1 MYFDICKDLN
11 QPAKLIIEVSGNR
24 GASEQID
31 VENYI
36 KNFKWDQVRFQ
47 MDKSLKV
54 LGAKIQATQKTCDDR
69 LKKIMDEQAEVKT
82 KLSHLITKDSPSFLQ
97 KDLADVVYEK
107 KITKQMFVNTYGSD
121 IMTTILVV
129 VNKKKL
135 ESFRSSYMNV
145 LLDYY
150 QNDFEGW

>member
-1 MYFDICKDLN
+1 
-11 QPAKLIIEVSGNR
+11 
-24 GASEQID
+24 
-31 VENYI
+31 
-36 KNFKWDQVRFQ
+36 
-47 MDKSLKV
+47 
-54 LGAKIQATQKTCDDR
+54 
-69 LKKIMDEQAEVKT
+69 MDEQAEVKT

-135 ESFRSSYMNV
+135 EQFKSNYMNV
-145 LLDYY
+145 LLEYY
-150 QNDFEGW
+150 QNDFDGW

>member
-24 GASEQID
+24 GASEQ
-31 VENYI
+31 VEVESYI

-69 LKKIMDEQAEVKT
+69 LKKILDEQAEVKN
-82 KLSHLITKDSPSFLQ
+82 KLTHLIKKDSASFMQ
-97 KDLADVVYEK
+97 KDLGDIVYEK
-107 KITKQMFVNTYGSD
+107 KITKNMFVNTFGSEL
-121 IMTTILVV
+121 MTTILVV
-129 VNKKKL
+129 VNKKKI
-135 ESFRSSYMNV
+135 EQFKGSYMRV

-150 QNDFEGW
+150 QNDFDGW